1 MAYQAPAHVI
11 GLHLNLITAD
21 PPNPEAV
28 AQMSDA
34 ERKRY
39 AYFNRPESSFFFLQ
53 AARAADF
60 CLRPTDSPVGGLGWS
75 IGKFQLLTDNNG
87 DFLRLWT
94 ATHF

>member
-1 MAYQAPAHVI
+1 VI

-39 AYFNRPESSFFFLQ
+39 AYFNRPESSFFPS
-53 AARAADF
+53 
-60 CLRPTDSPVGGLGWS
+60 RPLSRR
-75 IGKFQLLTDNNG
+75 LLPTP
-87 DFLRLWT
+87 
-94 ATHF
+94 